1 MKITLQTQ
9 ERLAVSRMAKEF
21 EKKTGEY
28 YSIRFVMLLLA
39 ERYSERFEEDL
50 KDIFDQKIRDHEE
63 KMERDEQG
71 LQQ

>member
-1 MKITLQTQ
+1 M
-9 ERLAVSRMAKEF
+9 SRIAKKF
-21 EKKTGEY
+21 EEKTGEY

-50 KDIFDQKIRDHEE
+50 KEIFDQKIRDHEE
-63 KMERDEQG
+63 KTEREQQG